1 MGIQNVND
9 VFINRSGWEQD
20 MANDKSQDPAAV
32 FQDWVTQW
40 ERAADQFSNQF
51 MGTDEFSKSMNQMQG
66 FQLEFQRGFGEL
78 MAKQLANFN
87 LPSREDILQLSEDVR
102 DIDRRLS
109 RIETSIRNLAP
120 AEGAASERKRRS
132 PPRTKLPASQSSET
146 KDQE

>member
-1 MGIQNVND
+1 
-9 VFINRSGWEQD
+9 
-20 MANDKSQDPAAV
+20 MANDNVKDPAAV

-51 MGTDEFSKSMNQMQG
+51 MGTDEFSKSMNQMQS

-102 DIDRRLS
+102 DIDRRLA
-109 RIETSIRNLAP
+109 RIETSIRKLTP
-120 AEGAASERKRRS
+120 ADATGESQRKKS
-132 PPRTKLPASQSSET
+132 PPRTKKPASKQPAQQNPE
-146 KDQE
+146 